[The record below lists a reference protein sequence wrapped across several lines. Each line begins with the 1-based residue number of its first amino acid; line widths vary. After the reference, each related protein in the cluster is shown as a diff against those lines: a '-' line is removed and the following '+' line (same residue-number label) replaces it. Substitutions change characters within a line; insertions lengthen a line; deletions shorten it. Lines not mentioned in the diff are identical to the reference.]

1 MKRTFLPSQTHQRGA
16 LLLAVLLVAGGPA
29 GAQQGMAPQA
39 PRVKTTLNAQSLN
52 PPPVE
57 APKLDIRDNAV
68 QLSLDETVALA
79 VERNLGIVVQRY
91 TRVQNRLGI
100 DQSLG
105 IYDLLLNSDI
115 TANNTN
121 SLTSTTTGAS
131 QSEEQDFNVS
141 LAQLIPTGGTFSLGW
156 RNSRSSNNAS
166 IAVFPTTFNSGLT
179 FAYSQPLLRNYGA
192 AATERGLR
200 IARSNSQ
207 LGGIEFQR
215 QVILL
220 TQQAINSYWAL
231 VNARE
236 QLVVA
241 QQSLQLAR
249 DLNERNRIQVQ
260 VGTMAPLEVTQSEA
274 TVATRESGIIQAT
287 SNIGDAEDT
296 LRQLLNF
303 PSGPLWSTPIN
314 PTTAPTTDERVS
326 TNLDEALSSAVAQ
339 RPELRNQ
346 QVQLEQARLDAD
358 YFRGQLKPSLNLNV
372 SYGYSGVGT
381 RFGDA
386 FDQITGLDFRGWS
399 AQLQFGYPIQNRAA
413 RAQSAIA
420 NIDVDRFTT
429 LYDQERQLIETEVRR
444 ALRGVDTA
452 LKAIDAA
459 RTAREFQEKN
469 LDAEK
474 KRYENGMS
482 TSFQITQIQDQLTQA
497 RSAEVTATVDY
508 RTALAEY
515 YRATGRLL
523 DREGITIEEPGEPDY
538 TKQRFSFRRGLLPGE
553 GRR

>member
-1 MKRTFLPSQTHQRGA
+1 MKRTFLPSQTQQRGA
-16 LLLAVLLVAGGPA
+16 ILLAVLLTAGLPAQAQGPR
-29 GAQQGMAPQA
+29 AQG
-39 PRVKTTLNAQSLN
+39 RKVTLNAQALT
-52 PPPVE
+52 PPPAE
-57 APKLDIRDNAV
+57 APRLDIRDNAI
-68 QLSLDETVALA
+68 QLSLDEAVALA

-105 IYDLLLNSDI
+105 IYDLLLNADI

-121 SLTSTTTGAS
+121 SINSTTTGAS
-131 QSEEQDFNVS
+131 QSEEQDLNAS
-141 LAQLIPTGGTFSLGW
+141 LAQLLPTGGTFSLGW
-156 RNSRSSNNAS
+156 RNSRSSNNSS

-179 FAYSQPLLRNYGA
+179 FAYSQPLLRNFGA

-200 IARSNSQ
+200 ISRSNSQ

-220 TQQAINSYWAL
+220 TQQAINAYWAL

-274 TVATRESGIIQAT
+274 SIATREEGIIQAT
-287 SNIGDAEDT
+287 ANIGDAEDT
-296 LRQLLNF
+296 LRQLLNL
-303 PSGPLWSTPIN
+303 PSGPLWNTPIV
-314 PTTAPTTDERVS
+314 PTTEPSTDERIS
-326 TNLDEALSSAVAQ
+326 TSVDEALSAAVSQ

-346 QVQLEQARLDAD
+346 TVLLEQARLDAD

-420 NIDVDRFTT
+420 NIDVNRFQT

-452 LKAIDAA
+452 IKAIEAA
-459 RTAREFQEKN
+459 RKAREFQEKN

-482 TSFQITQIQDQLTQA
+482 TSFQITQIQDQLTQS
-497 RSAEVTATVDY
+497 RSNEVAATINY

-523 DREGITIEEPGEPDY
+523 DREGITIEDPGEPDY
-538 TKQRFSFRRGLLPGE
+538 TRERFSFRRGLLPGE

>member
-1 MKRTFLPSQTHQRGA
+1 
-16 LLLAVLLVAGGPA
+16 LLAAAVPA
-29 GAQQGMAPQA
+29 QAQAPQA
-39 PRVKTTLNAQSLN
+39 QGRKVALNAQSLT
-52 PPPVE
+52 PPPAE
-57 APKLDIRDNAV
+57 APRLDIRDNAV
-68 QLSLDETVALA
+68 QLSLDEAVALA

-105 IYDLLLNSDI
+105 IYDLLLNADALAS
-115 TANNTN
+115 NTN
-121 SLTSTTTGAS
+121 SPTLSSIAAS
-131 QSEEQDFNVS
+131 QSEEQDLDAS
-141 LAQLIPTGGTFSLGW
+141 LAQLLPTGGTFSLGW
-156 RNSRSSNNAS
+156 RNSRSKSNS
-166 IAVFPTTFNSGLT
+166 PVFSVPVSYNSGLT
-179 FAYSQPLLRNYGA
+179 FAYSQPLLRNFGA

-220 TQQAINSYWAL
+220 TQQAINAYWAL

-274 TVATRESGIIQAT
+274 SIATREEGIIQAT
-287 SNIGDAEDT
+287 ANIGDAEDA
-296 LRQLLNF
+296 LRQLLNL
-303 PSGPLWSTPIN
+303 PSGPLWSTPIV
-314 PTTAPTTDERVS
+314 PTTDPNTDERVS
-326 TNLDEALSSAVAQ
+326 TNVEEALSAAVSQ

-346 QVQLEQARLDAD
+346 TVLLEQARLDAD
-358 YFRGQLKPSLNLNV
+358 YFRGQLKPSLNLNL

-386 FDQITGLDFRGWS
+386 FDQITGIDFRGWS

-413 RAQSAIA
+413 RAQSATA
-420 NIDVDRFTT
+420 NIDVDRFQT
-429 LYDQERQLIETEVRR
+429 LYEQERQLIETEVRR

-452 LKAIDAA
+452 IKAIEAA
-459 RTAREFQEKN
+459 RKAREFQEKN

-482 TSFQITQIQDQLTQA
+482 TSFQITQIQDQLTQS
-497 RSAEVTATVDY
+497 RSNEVAATISY

-523 DREGITIEEPGEPDY
+523 DREGITIEDPGEPDY
-538 TKQRFSFRRGLLPGE
+538 TLQRFSFRRGLLPGE